1 MKEFKGKAAL
11 MAPMVIKLIF
21 GIMMIIDYKMVFD
34 LIMNIAGII
43 FVVLGLVNLVGYFKD
58 GKISTA
64 KLTSAI
70 ILLGLGLVL
79 FVAGGT
85 ILKALNDFLTIIL
98 GVILLIIAV
107 AQLQMVLDLKK
118 MGLKPGIFE
127 IISLVVLFAL
137 AIIAIVAHNTVSKT
151 LWLVVGVILCVNAV
165 LDIVSL
171 FGFKKVEINE
181 DGTIEGEA
189 EEIK

>member
-21 GIMMIIDYKMVFD
+21 GVMMIINYKMVFD

-43 FVVLGLVNLVGYFKD
+43 FIVLGLVNLIGYFKE
-58 GKISTA
+58 GKISNA

-70 ILLGLGLVL
+70 ILMGLGLVL
-79 FVAGGT
+79 FIAGGA

-98 GVILLIIAV
+98 GVILLIIAI
-107 AQLQMVLDLKK
+107 AQLQMVLELKK
-118 MGLKPGIFE
+118 MGLKPGVTE
-127 IISLVVLFAL
+127 IVSLVVLFIL
-137 AIIAIVAHNTVSKT
+137 AIVAIVAYNTVSKT
-151 LWLVVGVILCVNAV
+151 LWIVVGVVLCINAV

-171 FGFKKVEINE
+171 FGFQKVNLNE